1 MCGRFTLH
9 TEQEMLSG
17 RFEVDLGGIPDLAPR
32 YNVAPT
38 QPVLAVR
45 ASKTREREAVWLRW
59 GLVPHWAKDLK
70 KLPQLIN
77 ARVETVASKPSFRTS
92 FERHRCLILADG
104 FYEWK
109 PGPRKR
115 GSKTPYFISLLG
127 GEPFAMAGLCAYWS
141 PPDTEEGSAISSC
154 TIITAPANA
163 ALEKLHDRMPVILR
177 PEHEAAWLDPER
189 REPDALLE
197 LLEPVEAAALRS
209 HPVSRDVNSPRN
221 DSPAL
226 LQPEEE
232 AEPGLL

>member
-17 RFEVDLGGIPDLAPR
+17 RFEVDLTGIPDLAPR

-45 ASKTREREAVWLRW
+45 AGKERPREAGWLRW

-77 ARVETVASKPSFRTS
+77 ARVETVDSKPSFRTS
-92 FERHRCLILADG
+92 FERQRCLILADG

-109 PGPRKR
+109 AGPGKR
-115 GSKTPYFISLLG
+115 GPKTPYFISLLD
-127 GEPFAMAGLCAYWS
+127 GEPFAMAGLWATWTPPESEGGS
-141 PPDTEEGSAISSC
+141 PIISC
-154 TIITAPANA
+154 TIITAPANT

-177 PEHEAAWLDPER
+177 PEHEAAWLDPGR
-189 REPDALLE
+189 REPAELRG
-197 LLEPVEAAALRS
+197 LLEPVDAAALRM
-209 HPVSRDVNSPRN
+209 HTVSRDVNSPRN

-226 LQPEEE
+226 IRPAEDPEPE
-232 AEPGLL
+232 LL